1 MYYDFKKSDPD
12 MEATNSGSKE
22 NHQNLT
28 EEEKDSVMDN
38 RLLCSTI
45 PTGMLEDIL
54 LNFKFY
60 CKVVCVNGL

>member
-1 MYYDFKKSDPD
+1 MYFDFKKPNPD
-12 MEATNSGSKE
+12 IEGTNSGSKE
-22 NHQNLT
+22 NHQNLR
-28 EEEKDSVMDN
+28 EEEEDSVMDN
-38 RLLCSTI
+38 GLLCSTI